1 MTNFKIF
8 DIRLSRENA
17 EEEPPSKE
25 NLALVTPGC
34 VVSSDPGFMRG
45 HGTWIDENEKICASV
60 AGTVERINKL
70 YSVRPQRSR
79 YNGEVGDVVVGRIV
93 EVQHKRWLVDVNA
106 RLNAVLLLS
115 AVNLPGGELRRKTE
129 EDELM
134 MRHHL
139 EVGDLISA
147 EVQSVYSDGT
157 LSLHTRS
164 LKYGKLSQGQL
175 VKVPSYLI
183 QRTKTHF
190 HNIVS
195 GVQLILSNN
204 GYIWISP
211 ISGEGV
217 ETGGFVQNLEY
228 ISTSDRENIARLRNC
243 ILGLTAHNKQ
253 LNDTVVLYAY
263 HASVVHEP
271 KELLKPEIRKEVV
284 DTVMQRIEF
293 EGQ

>member
-1 MTNFKIF
+1 MF
-8 DIRLSRENA
+8 DIRLNRENA
-17 EEEPPSKE
+17 EEEPASKE
-25 NLALVTPGC
+25 VNLLVTPGC

-45 HGTWIDENEKICASV
+45 HGTWIDEDEKICATV
-60 AGTVERINKL
+60 TGTVERINKL
-70 YSVRPQRSR
+70 YSVRAQRSR

-106 RLNAVLLLS
+106 RLNAILLLS
-115 AVNLPGGELRRKTE
+115 SVNLPGGELRRKTE

-147 EVQSVYSDGT
+147 EVQSLFSDGS

-190 HNIVS
+190 HNIIS
-195 GVQLILSNN
+195 GIQLILSNN
-204 GYIWISP
+204 GYIWMFP
-211 ISGEGV
+211 TTGEDV
-217 ETGGFVQNLEY
+217 ETGGFVQNLEC
-228 ISTSDRENIARLRNC
+228 ISTTDRENIARLKNC
-243 ILGLTAHNKQ
+243 ILSLTAYNKQ
-253 LNDTVVLYAY
+253 LNDTIILYAY
-263 HASVVHEP
+263 QASMIYQT
-271 KELLKPEIRKEVV
+271 KQLLKSDIMKDVV
-284 DTVMQRIEF
+284 DSVMQRMEF

>member
-1 MTNFKIF
+1 MFE
-8 DIRLSRENA
+8 IRLTREIE
-17 EEEPPSKE
+17 EEEPSANE
-25 NLALVTPGC
+25 NPLLVTPGC
-34 VVSSDPGFMRG
+34 IVSSDPGFMRG
-45 HGTWIDENEKICASV
+45 HGTWMDENEKICATV

-93 EVQHKRWLVDVNA
+93 EVQHKRWLVDINA
-106 RLNAVLLLS
+106 RLNAILLLS
-115 AVNLPGGELRRKTE
+115 SVNLPGGELRRKTE

-139 EVGDLISA
+139 EIGDLISA
-147 EVQSVYSDGT
+147 EVQSVFSDGA

-175 VKVPSYLI
+175 VKVPPSLV

-204 GYIWISP
+204 GYIWIAP
-211 ISGEGV
+211 TSGEDV

-228 ISTSDRENIARLRNC
+228 ISKSDRENISRLRNC
-243 ILGLTAHNKQ
+243 ILALTTHNK
-253 LNDTVVLYAY
+253 LLSDTVVLYAY
-263 HASVVHEP
+263 QESMHYEA
-271 KELLKPEIRKEVV
+271 KQLLKPEVMKEVV
-284 DTVMQRIEF
+284 DAVLQRIEL